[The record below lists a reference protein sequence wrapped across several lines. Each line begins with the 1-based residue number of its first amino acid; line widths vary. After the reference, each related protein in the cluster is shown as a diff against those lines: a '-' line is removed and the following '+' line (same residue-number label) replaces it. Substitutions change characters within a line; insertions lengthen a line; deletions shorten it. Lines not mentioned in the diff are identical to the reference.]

1 MIGLKLDYE
10 TANNITRLTLTDAR
24 DYMQSELDQWDANPK
39 DEDNPNGYW
48 MHPEDVVANMKH
60 IKQINFILEY
70 FGGELYGEQETRE
83 PDTSTSMVEASAG
96 LEAYFLEIRKT
107 SPKA

>member
-24 DYMQSELDQWDANPK
+24 DYMQSELDQWTANPR
-39 DEDNPNGYW
+39 DEDNPDGYW

-70 FGGELYGEQETRE
+70 FGGELYGEQETGE
-83 PDTSTSMVEASAG
+83 SDTSTSMVEASSG